1 MNKHGRPGPQFRSAE
16 AMVVTSIYAGLLAL
30 LFVVLSL
37 RVIGFRRSARVALGD
52 GSNANLMRRIR
63 VHGNFAEYVPMALL
77 LMALGEAQVSPKW
90 IIHAL
95 GLVLVIGR
103 AIHAYGVGR
112 APEVRY
118 CRVVGMAAT
127 FVVLIAGAMLN
138 L

>member
-1 MNKHGRPGPQFRSAE
+1 
-16 AMVVTSIYAGLLAL
+16 MVVTSIYAGLLAF

-37 RVIGFRRSARVALGD
+37 RVIGVRRLTRVALGD
-52 GSNANLMRRIR
+52 GSNATLMRRIR
-63 VHGNFAEYVPMALL
+63 VHGNFAEYVPLALL
-77 LMALGEAQVSPKW
+77 LMALAEAQASPKW
-90 IIHAL
+90 TIHAL

-127 FVVLIAGAMLN
+127 FVVLIAGAVLN
-138 L
+138 LALAIKL